1 MPFLSHLCLSHRS
14 TAKRAQMQMRFF
26 LLLSLFLVEIF
37 AAHQDEN
44 ARAIWSHLLRCDMRN
59 DKGDQWLSPTVP
71 AYTIGTWN
79 PSTSGRLSVTGG
91 QPLVC
96 DKYDMCPLGT
106 CSDGLAK
113 ATEVCARFYD
123 ACFRDRSTQTFQRN
137 VATLSWTWVPS
148 NGCYFSPLTVA
159 SPQQWREWASALEGH
174 ERASP
179 MLWVGDSAL
188 QEMFAAFQSLTRGAT
203 HSDFHRS
210 DVLVNS
216 YTLRPMTATQVSE
229 CETSSGGSSG
239 SPDVPCPPSQRSL
252 LYWWEDSTH
261 HRLSHSKW
269 AQAFEVCDTASLS
282 TACEEE

>member
-1 MPFLSHLCLSHRS
+1 MRVSHLNLILL
-14 TAKRAQMQMRFF
+14 RAAA
-26 LLLSLFLVEIF
+26 

-79 PSTSGRLSVTGG
+79 PSTSGRHLSVTGG

-113 ATEVCARFYD
+113 ATDVCARFYD

-159 SPQQWREWASALEGH
+159 SPQQWREWATGLEEH

-188 QEMFAAFQSLTRGAT
+188 QEMFAAYFLHQWRSQSEPRAAAAWMRACGCAP
-203 HSDFHRS
+203 RS
-210 DVLVNS
+210 DQQN
-216 YTLRPMTATQVSE
+216 
-229 CETSSGGSSG
+229 
-239 SPDVPCPPSQRSL
+239 
-252 LYWWEDSTH
+252 
-261 HRLSHSKW
+261 
-269 AQAFEVCDTASLS
+269 
-282 TACEEE
+282 

>member
-1 MPFLSHLCLSHRS
+1 MRVSLLNLILL
-14 TAKRAQMQMRFF
+14 RAAA
-26 LLLSLFLVEIF
+26 

-59 DKGDQWLSPTVP
+59 DKGDQWLSPTLP

-113 ATEVCARFYD
+113 ATDVCARFYD

-159 SPQQWREWASALEGH
+159 SPQQWREWATGLEEH

-188 QEMFAAFQSLTRGAT
+188 QEMFAA
-203 HSDFHRS
+203 
-210 DVLVNS
+210 
-216 YTLRPMTATQVSE
+216 
-229 CETSSGGSSG
+229 
-239 SPDVPCPPSQRSL
+239 
-252 LYWWEDSTH
+252 DSFPAPVAIA
-261 HRLSHSKW
+261 K
-269 AQAFEVCDTASLS
+269 
-282 TACEEE
+282 